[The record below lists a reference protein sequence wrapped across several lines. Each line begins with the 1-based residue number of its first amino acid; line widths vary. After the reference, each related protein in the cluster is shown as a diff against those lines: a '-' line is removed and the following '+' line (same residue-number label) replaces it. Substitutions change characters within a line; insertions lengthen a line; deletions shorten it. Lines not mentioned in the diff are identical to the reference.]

1 MNAHLAEELDAYDQ
15 WHAAFE
21 RRCRAEDHRDLALC
35 YLGRYV
41 SSRNENLH
49 RLVSVVVDDV
59 HRHEADVYELKAAEA
74 ELGELWHEVR
84 ESREANSR
92 K

>member
-1 MNAHLAEELDAYDQ
+1 MNAHLAAELEAYDQ
-15 WHAAFE
+15 WHAAF
-21 RRCRAEDHRDLALC
+21 
-35 YLGRYV
+35 
-41 SSRNENLH
+41 
-49 RLVSVVVDDV
+49 DDV

-84 ESREANSR
+84 ESRGANSP